1 MRCDERLLRIA
12 EGKSL
17 HRQLDK
23 YARPVKGI
31 YYIDNSVAID
41 MHSKNI
47 QYIQDVVDIC
57 CFILHVKYACPVN
70 GNHYIDYSINM
81 FVSRKVATIFM
92 VK

>member
-41 MHSKNI
+41 MHSKI
-47 QYIQDVVDIC
+47 IHYILYVVDI
-57 CFILHVKYACPVN
+57 CFILHVKYACPIN
-70 GNHYIDYSINM
+70 GNHYIDISINK
-81 FVSRKVATIFM
+81 FVQRKVTTTFM